1 MLMRRRVTVQ
11 PEDAVTVPAG
21 RAWRRGLAASLGG
34 ALFGL
39 VTSLYSAELR
49 QILEASGRGFVTTGL
64 PVAITA
70 VVASVT
76 GVLIYE
82 FAFRRRFRGAVT
94 EGEIRIGADALNGII
109 SEEDAVVG
117 RSLRYLETRRFTE
130 DLAVFLPGLGLD
142 AYDFRPYMSESRFH
156 CVALTLYGF
165 NADERDDDWYR
176 PISLESHIQLVGYAL
191 RRIQRRYPR
200 KKLTLV
206 GFSFGADMILCLR
219 EFAPDVFEE
228 LRLRRVVLLDPNI
241 NNTTTTISSRIADLD
256 SDRSLRELVA
266 ILRSAK
272 TAREFRYLC
281 EYLSKITSKDFAHVR
296 RHARDMV
303 ARYRQ
308 RSFGPVLDA
317 VGQLAAVTEQVDIV
331 LSLNHEEVFNA
342 VARAAAARGLSG
354 ARLECSRTDHF
365 DLMSPAFLTDQ
376 LERHRSAGPVSD

>member
-1 MLMRRRVTVQ
+1 MH
-11 PEDAVTVPAG
+11 PDDAAPVPAG
-21 RAWRRGLAASLGG
+21 RKWRRRLLASLGG

-64 PVAITA
+64 PIVITA
-70 VVASVT
+70 AVASVT

-82 FAFRRRFRGAVT
+82 YGFRRRYRGAVT
-94 EGEIRIGADALNGII
+94 DGEIPIRADALDGII

-117 RSLRYLETRRFTE
+117 RSLRYLETRRFT
-130 DLAVFLPGLGLD
+130 DNLVIFLHGLGLD
-142 AYDFRPYMSESRFH
+142 AYDFRAYMSESRFH
-156 CVALTLYGF
+156 CLALTLYGF
-165 NADERDDDWYR
+165 NADERDNEDYR
-176 PISLESHIQLVGYAL
+176 PISLESHVQLVGYAL
-191 RRIQRRYPR
+191 RRIQRRYPHKR
-200 KKLTLV
+200 LTLV

-219 EFAPDVFEE
+219 EFAPEVLDE
-228 LRLRRVVLLDPNI
+228 LRLRRVVLLDPNV

-266 ILRSAK
+266 ILRTAK

-281 EYLSKITSKDFAHVR
+281 EYLSKITSKNFAQVR

-303 ARYRQ
+303 GRYRQ
-308 RSFGPVLDA
+308 RSFGPFLDA
-317 VGQLAAVTEQVDIV
+317 VGRLAAVTDAVDIV

-342 VARAAAARGLSG
+342 VARAAVARGLSG

-365 DLMSPAFLTDQ
+365 DLMSPAFLADQ
-376 LERHRSAGPVSD
+376 LERFR

>member
-1 MLMRRRVTVQ
+1 MLMRRRVIMP
-11 PEDAVTVPAG
+11 PEDAEPVPAG
-21 RAWRRGLAASLGG
+21 RKWWRGLLASIAGT
-34 ALFGL
+34 LFGL

-70 VVASVT
+70 VVASVS
-76 GVLIYE
+76 GIVIYE
-82 FAFRRRFRGAVT
+82 YGFRRRYRGAVT
-94 EGEIRIGADALNGII
+94 EGEIPIRADALDGTI

-117 RSLRYLETRRFTE
+117 RSLRYLETKRFTE
-130 DLAVFLPGLGLD
+130 DLVVFLHGLGLD

-156 CVALTLYGF
+156 CIALTLYGF
-165 NADERDDDWYR
+165 NADERDNDLYR
-176 PISLESHIQLVGYAL
+176 PISLDSHVQLVGYAL
-191 RRIQRRYPR
+191 RRIRRRYPHKR
-200 KKLTLV
+200 LTLV
-206 GFSFGADMILCLR
+206 GFSFGADTILCLR
-219 EFAPDVFEE
+219 EFAPEVLDE

-281 EYLSKITSKDFAHVR
+281 EYLSKITSKDFAQVR

-308 RSFGPVLDA
+308 RSFGPFLNAVGRLDA
-317 VGQLAAVTEQVDIV
+317 VTDDVDIV

-342 VARAAAARGLSG
+342 VARAAAARGLDVN
-354 ARLECSRTDHF
+354 RLECSRTDHF
-365 DLMSPAFLTDQ
+365 DLMGPAFLTDQ
-376 LERHRSAGPVSD
+376 LERLR

>member
-1 MLMRRRVTVQ
+1 MLMRRRGVMQ
-11 PEDAVTVPAG
+11 PGDPAPVHGG
-21 RAWRRGLAASLGG
+21 RKWRRRLLASLGG
-34 ALFGL
+34 ALFGA

-70 VVASVT
+70 AVASVT

-82 FAFRRRFRGAVT
+82 YGFRRRYRGAVA
-94 EGEIRIGADALNGII
+94 EGEIRIRADALDGII

-130 DLAVFLPGLGLD
+130 ELVVFLHGLGLD
-142 AYDFRPYMSESRFH
+142 AYDFRPYMSESKFH
-156 CVALTLYGF
+156 CIALTLYGF
-165 NADERDDDWYR
+165 NADERDNEDYR
-176 PISLESHIQLVGYAL
+176 PISLESHVQLVGYAL
-191 RRIQRRYPR
+191 QRIQRRYPR
-200 KKLTLV
+200 KRLTLV

-219 EFAPDVFEE
+219 EFAPEALDE
-228 LRLRRVVLLDPNI
+228 LRLHRVVLLDPNV

-281 EYLSKITSKDFAHVR
+281 EYLSKITSKNFAQVR
-296 RHARDMV
+296 RHAREMV
-303 ARYRQ
+303 ERYRQ
-308 RSFGPVLDA
+308 RSFGPFLDA
-317 VGQLAAVTEQVDIV
+317 VGRLASATESVNVV

-342 VARAAAARGLSG
+342 VVRAAAARGLDIS
-354 ARLECSRTDHF
+354 RLECSRTDHF
-365 DLMSPAFLTDQ
+365 DLMSQAFLTDQ
-376 LERHRSAGPVSD
+376 LERLR

>member
-1 MLMRRRVTVQ
+1 MLMQRRAIMQ
-11 PEDAVTVPAG
+11 PDDPDPRPA
-21 RAWRRGLAASLGG
+21 RRWWRRGLVASIGG
-34 ALFGL
+34 TLFGL

-82 FAFRRRFRGAVT
+82 YAFRRRYRGAVT
-94 EGEIRIGADALNGII
+94 EGEIRIRADALDGVV
-109 SEEDAVVG
+109 SDEDAVVG

-130 DLAVFLPGLGLD
+130 DLVVFLHGLGLD
-142 AYDFRPYMSESRFH
+142 AFDFRPYMSESRFH

-165 NADERDDDWYR
+165 NADERGNDLYQ
-176 PISLESHIQLVGYAL
+176 PISLDSHVQLLGYAL
-191 RRIQRRYPR
+191 RRIQRRYPHKR
-200 KKLTLV
+200 LTLV

-219 EFAPDVFEE
+219 EFAPEVFDE

-256 SDRSLRELVA
+256 SDRSLRELVS

-272 TAREFRYLC
+272 TTREFRYLC
-281 EYLSKITSKDFAHVR
+281 EYLSKITSKNFAQVR

-303 ARYRQ
+303 QRYRH
-308 RSFGPVLDA
+308 RSFGPFLDA
-317 VGQLAAVTEQVDIV
+317 VGRLAAVTDEVDIV
-331 LSLNHEEVFNA
+331 LSLNHEDVFNE
-342 VARAAAARGLSG
+342 VAHAARQRGLAG

-365 DLMSPAFLTDQ
+365 DLMGPPFLTDQ
-376 LERHRSAGPVSD
+376 LERRSSAGPA

>member
-1 MLMRRRVTVQ
+1 MLMRT
-11 PEDAVTVPAG
+11 
-21 RAWRRGLAASLGG
+21 RAITRPDDQAPGPPSRQWRRGVLASLGG

-70 VVASVT
+70 IVASVT
-76 GVLIYE
+76 GIVIYE
-82 FAFRRRFRGAVT
+82 YGFRRRYRGAVT
-94 EGEIRIGADALNGII
+94 MGEIQIGADALDGIRNDQ
-109 SEEDAVVG
+109 DAVVG

-130 DLAVFLPGLGLD
+130 DLVVFLHGLGLD
-142 AYDFRPYMSESRFH
+142 ADDFRPYMSESRFH

-165 NADERDDDWYR
+165 NADERDNDLYR
-176 PISLESHIQLVGYAL
+176 PISLESHVQLLGYAL

-200 KKLTLV
+200 KRLTLV

-219 EFAPDVFEE
+219 EFAPEVFDE
-228 LRLRRVVLLDPNI
+228 LRVRSIVLLDPNV
-241 NNTTTTISSRIADLD
+241 NNTTTTISSRIAGLD

-281 EYLSKITSKDFAHVR
+281 EYLSKITSKNFRQVR
-296 RHARDMV
+296 RHAREMV
-303 ARYRQ
+303 ERYRQ
-308 RSFGPVLDA
+308 RSFGPFLDA
-317 VGQLAAVTEQVDIV
+317 VGQLTAVTETVEIV
-331 LSLNHEEVFNA
+331 LSLNHEDVFNE
-342 VARAAAARGLSG
+342 VARAARQRGLAG

-365 DLMSPAFLTDQ
+365 DLMGPAFLADQ
-376 LERHRSAGPVSD
+376 LGRLR

>member
-1 MLMRRRVTVQ
+1 MLMRRRVTM
-11 PEDAVTVPAG
+11 PPDEAAGAPAG
-21 RAWRRGLAASLGG
+21 RAWRRGLIASVGG

-49 QILEASGRGFVTTGL
+49 QVLEASGRGFVTTGL

-82 FAFRRRFRGAVT
+82 YAIRRRYRGAVI
-94 EGEIRIGADALNGII
+94 EGEIQIRADALDGIL

-117 RSLRYLETRRFTE
+117 RSLRYLETRRFSD
-130 DLAVFLPGLGLD
+130 DLVVFLHGLGLD
-142 AYDFRPYMSESRFH
+142 ADDFRPYMSESRHH

-165 NADERDDDWYR
+165 NAEERDNDLYR
-176 PISLESHIQLVGYAL
+176 PISLESHIQLLGYAL
-191 RRIQRRYPR
+191 RRIRRRYPHKR
-200 KKLTLV
+200 LTLV
-206 GFSFGADMILCLR
+206 GFSFGADMILGLR
-219 EFAPDVFEE
+219 EFAPEVLDE

-266 ILRSAK
+266 ILRTAK

-281 EYLSKITSKDFAHVR
+281 EYLSKITSKDFGQVR

-303 ARYRQ
+303 ERYRQ
-308 RSFGPVLDA
+308 RSFGPFLNS
-317 VGQLAAVTEQVDIV
+317 VGRLAAVTDNVDIV
-331 LSLNHEEVFNA
+331 LSLNHEAVFNE
-342 VARAAAARGLSG
+342 VARAARQRGLDVN
-354 ARLECSRTDHF
+354 RLECSRTDHF
-365 DLMSPAFLTDQ
+365 DLMSPEFLADQ
-376 LERHRSAGPVSD
+376 LERLR

>member
-1 MLMRRRVTVQ
+1 MLMRRSVVVQ
-11 PEDAVTVPAG
+11 PDGAAPVRGG
-21 RAWRRGLAASLGG
+21 RKWRRRLLASLGG

-49 QILEASGRGFVTTGL
+49 AILEASGRGFVATGL

-70 VVASVT
+70 AVASVSA
-76 GVLIYE
+76 VLIYE
-82 FAFRRRFRGAVT
+82 YGFRRRYRGAVT
-94 EGEIRIGADALNGII
+94 EGEIRIRADALDGII

-117 RSLRYLETRRFTE
+117 RSLRFLETRRFTE
-130 DLAVFLPGLGLD
+130 DLVVFLHGLGLD

-156 CVALTLYGF
+156 CLALTLYGF
-165 NADERDDDWYR
+165 NADERDNEDYR
-176 PISLESHIQLVGYAL
+176 PISLESHVQLLGYAL
-191 RRIQRRYPR
+191 LRIQRRYPHKR
-200 KKLTLV
+200 LTLV

-219 EFAPDVFEE
+219 EFAPEVLDQ
-228 LRLRRVVLLDPNI
+228 LRLRRAVLLDPNI

-281 EYLSKITSKDFAHVR
+281 EYLSKITSKSFAQVR

-303 ARYRQ
+303 ERYRQ
-308 RSFGPVLDA
+308 RSFGPFLDA
-317 VGQLAAVTEQVDIV
+317 VGRLAAVTGKVDIV

-342 VARAAAARGLSG
+342 VVRAAGTRGLDVN
-354 ARLECSRTDHF
+354 RLECSRTDHF
-365 DLMSPAFLTDQ
+365 DLMSPAFLADQ
-376 LERHRSAGPVSD
+376 LERFR